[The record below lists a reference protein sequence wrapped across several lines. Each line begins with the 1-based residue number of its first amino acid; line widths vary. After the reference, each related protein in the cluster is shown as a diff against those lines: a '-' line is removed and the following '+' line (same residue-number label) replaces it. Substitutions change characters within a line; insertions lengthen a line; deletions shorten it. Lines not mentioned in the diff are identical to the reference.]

1 MSETSIFSSLDVA
14 AIWSLQAF
22 EPEVLIEES
31 HEPENREIFST
42 EMTKNEFADILK
54 LTQDSMFVELM
65 FELADKDK
73 NGTISFREFLDV
85 TVIFAEGS
93 WIWSHNLLGFIRS
106 QLKSWKIISAS
117 AFIDIFNDNTV

>member
-1 MSETSIFSSLDVA
+1 MDDN
-14 AIWSLQAF
+14 
-22 EPEVLIEES
+22 

-42 EMTKNEFADILK
+42 EMTKSEFADILK

-85 TVIFAEGS
+85 TVIFAEGNYYS
-93 WIWSHNLLGFIRS
+93 
-106 QLKSWKIISAS
+106 
-117 AFIDIFNDNTV
+117 